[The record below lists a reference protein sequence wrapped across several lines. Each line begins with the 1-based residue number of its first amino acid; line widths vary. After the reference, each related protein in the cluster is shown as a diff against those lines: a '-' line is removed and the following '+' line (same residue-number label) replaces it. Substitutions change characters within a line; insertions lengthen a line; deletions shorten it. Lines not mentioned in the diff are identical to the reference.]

1 MYMNYAFFRGDL
13 TSHVVDSI
21 LKSPLCANSEPEIS
35 DSLVDSDLS
44 LKILHPK
51 LTDCWLPPPFVSWYI
66 VKVRSQDADCVLF
79 CNVSWS
85 SQPHAEPT
93 QFLAKW
99 QLWKSTNQQNNAI
112 LEKLRVCENSVQYTM
127 HWIVKVE
134 TTVQRFWR
142 RCHVISEKVKQIES
156 SQSCCL
162 FLSLSAGCLHGID
175 ILLLIVQTY
184 IV

>member
-1 MYMNYAFFRGDL
+1 MCLRLLMLALHCPYQHRAGVISDSLKMYMNYAFFRGDL

-112 LEKLRVCENSVQYTM
+112 LEKLM
-127 HWIVKVE
+127 
-134 TTVQRFWR
+134 
-142 RCHVISEKVKQIES
+142 
-156 SQSCCL
+156 
-162 FLSLSAGCLHGID
+162 SLWEFC
-175 ILLLIVQTY
+175 
-184 IV
+184 